1 MTSVIEHNPA
11 RTGSDLHA
19 ATVDPLENGE
29 WDSLLPPFP
38 DATAFHTSAWA
49 RVLARTYCHKPLYLR
64 FDRAGQPVALVPLM
78 EVRSAVTGRRGV
90 CLPFTDSCAPLID
103 DLRFEGAI
111 AAELI
116 ENTADRNWKYA
127 ELRGS
132 ASGLFPHAT
141 TAASYYVHKLP
152 LTTTT
157 SALWDGLVSSVRRA
171 IRKAG
176 QSKISAEVTRSPDA
190 VAHFY
195 RMHVRTRRR
204 HGVPPQPFRFFE
216 NIYDEMIRSGLGFI
230 VLVKTEVR
238 PIAAAVFFEFG
249 GTAIYKFGA
258 SDVAFQE
265 LRPSNLMVW
274 EAIRA
279 LAERGCALLHFGR
292 TDLADEGLRR
302 FKLGWGATEQRLD
315 YLRLGRGAASP
326 NFRNQNHSIAN
337 AVFRRM
343 PLSLNKLAGAVIYP
357 HCD

>member
-1 MTSVIEHNPA
+1 MISVIEHNPA
-11 RTGSDLHA
+11 KTGSDLDA
-19 ATVDPLENGE
+19 AIVDPLENGE
-29 WDSLLPPFP
+29 WDSLLAPFP

-49 RVLARTYCHKPLYLR
+49 RVLARTYRHKPFYLR
-64 FDRAGQPVALVPLM
+64 FDRAGQPVALVPFM
-78 EVRSAVTGRRGV
+78 EVRSAVTGPRGV
-90 CLPFTDSCAPLID
+90 CLPFTDSCAPLIS

-111 AAELI
+111 AAKLAEI
-116 ENTADRNWKYA
+116 AADRHWKYA

-132 ASGLFPHAT
+132 ASDRFPHAT
-141 TAASYYVHKLP
+141 AAASYYVHKLP

-157 SALWDGLVSSVRRA
+157 SALWDGLASSVRRA

-176 QSKISAEVTRSPDA
+176 QSKISAEVARSPEA
-190 VAHFY
+190 VADFY
-195 RMHVRTRRR
+195 RLHVRTRRR

-216 NIYDEMIRSGLGFI
+216 NIYDEMIRPGLGFI
-230 VLVKTEVR
+230 VLVKTDVR
-238 PIAAAVFFEFG
+238 SIAAAVFFEFG

-274 EAIRA
+274 EAIRT

-302 FKLGWGATEQRLD
+302 FKLGWGAAEQRLD
-315 YLRLGRGAASP
+315 YLRLGRGLGNP

-337 AVFRRM
+337 AFFRRM
-343 PLSLNKLAGAVIYP
+343 PLSVNKLAGAIIYP
-357 HCD
+357 HID